1 MTAVGYLRGDRA
13 EVIVCRGSALSYPR
27 HNHVSM
33 LTLGLVLE
41 GAVELTTDRGAGL
54 YRENGLFALLPYAP
68 HSLSARAPYTLV
80 SLCVPKEL
88 AVPGNLE
95 EAQEAAAS
103 LLRRTLGRP
112 EAERRLLEGLSGL
125 ILAGEGAPGNS
136 GGPLESLRARLEI
149 EPELPCSLED
159 MAALARMSKYH
170 LVRAFRREA
179 GLTPHQFQLQNRVRK
194 GQRLLDGPATV
205 AEAAAAAGFC
215 DQSHFDRHFKRLV
228 GLTPADYKRSCGA
241 LPSLKEGP
249 G

>member
-13 EVIVCRGSALSYPR
+13 EVIICRGSALSYPR
-27 HNHVSM
+27 HNHVST
-33 LTLGLVLE
+33 LTVGLVLE
-41 GAVELTTDRGAGL
+41 GAVELATDRGTKL
-54 YRENGLFALLPYAP
+54 CRENGLFALPPYVP

-80 SLCVPKEL
+80 NLCVPKEL
-88 AVPGNLE
+88 AARGDLGEVR
-95 EAQEAAAS
+95 EAASS
-103 LLRRTLGRP
+103 LLRKAVGWP
-112 EAERRLLEGLSGL
+112 EVEQRLLEGLS
-125 ILAGEGAPGNS
+125 ILFGERKQRE
-136 GGPLESLRARLEI
+136 GPLASLRTRLET

-159 MAALARMSKYH
+159 MAALICMSKYH

-194 GQRLLDGPATV
+194 GQRLLGGPATV

-241 LPSLKEGP
+241 LPSLKAGP